1 MVKTL
6 SDGPEQSKEGDN
18 GGGSRRRM
26 RQVTD
31 KGWQVLVHKQVAM
44 ESTSYTLNTEL
55 RVEGR
60 NNYIQKYTL
69 SLGSHIGWGLHGP

>member
-31 KGWQVLVHKQVAM
+31 KGWQVLVHKHNM
-44 ESTSYTLNTEL
+44 RDT
-55 RVEGR
+55 RVFHVEYR
-60 NNYIQKYTL
+60 AL
-69 SLGSHIGWGLHGP
+69 SQRTRGLYEKGHTKSSSHIG